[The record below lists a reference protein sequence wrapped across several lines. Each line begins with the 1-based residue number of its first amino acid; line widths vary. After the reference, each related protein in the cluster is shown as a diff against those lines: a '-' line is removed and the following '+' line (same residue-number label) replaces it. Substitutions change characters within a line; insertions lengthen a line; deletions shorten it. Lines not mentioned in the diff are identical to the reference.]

1 MRLYW
6 DPLENV
12 PLVSRGCSREA
23 FTVPISK
30 VSDPRPAFDWDIK
43 LLKGVLE
50 AQFGAGAYEDLI
62 INEVVLLGRAPY
74 LDTSYEVIADG
85 TVLGH
90 LFFDIY
96 EFKWY
101 FRPDPPSIIRI
112 GHRIERR
119 SMYGRRGEEI
129 GEAEPG
135 DPKYLLL
142 ENGIAERIG
151 NKYVVIKEFKKRIKE
166 PLDVKN
172 SWGKVISMNEPSVLS
187 REFESIKMIWRL
199 TKGRGVVVSFSGGK
213 DSSVLLELAR
223 RSDINFLTYFNDTGL
238 ELPET
243 ISFVESTGCDI
254 VGDAGDSFWRNL
266 GHFGPPARD
275 YRWCCKVIKLMPTY
289 RALKHLR
296 PGLTLVGQRRYESSA
311 RMRSPYLWRNE
322 WLPGFL
328 TAAPL
333 NDWSNLQAWLYIRI
347 RGLRINP
354 LYFEG
359 FERLGCY
366 LCPASRLSDYI
377 RLRERYSSLWERW
390 EGFLMRYARERGYD
404 TCWLTYGMWRW
415 VDPPERMRKLCGTV
429 REKPIKVSI
438 DGTISVS
445 ELDYE
450 RFINLSRTS
459 RSTMKVLKDRL
470 ILSED
475 PIEALRILV
484 RANLCTG
491 CGVCLEYC
499 ERKAIKLSEKASV
512 GDSCDR
518 CGLCNEVCPLS
529 SYFMKLIDIS

>member
-6 DPLENV
+6 DSLENV
-12 PLVSRGCSREA
+12 PLVSRRLGEA
-23 FTVPISK
+23 VTVPISK
-30 VSDPRPAFDWDIK
+30 VSDPRPAFDWDLK
-43 LLKGVLE
+43 LLRGVLE
-50 AQFGAGAYEDLI
+50 GQFGAGAYEDLI

-101 FRPDPPSIIRI
+101 FRPNLPSLVRI
-112 GHRIERR
+112 GHRIERK
-119 SMYGRRGEEI
+119 SIYGRRGEEI
-129 GEAEPG
+129 GEAGPG

-151 NKYVVIKEFKKRIKE
+151 NKYVVIKEFKRARE

-172 SWGKVISMNEPSVLS
+172 SWSKVISMNESSVLS
-187 REFESIKMIWRL
+187 KEFESIRIIWRL
-199 TKGRGVVVSFSGGK
+199 TKGKRAIVSFSGGK
-213 DSSVLLELAR
+213 DSSVLLEIVR
-223 RSDINFLTYFNDTGL
+223 RSDIDFLTYFNDTGL

-243 ISFVESTGCDI
+243 ISFVESIGCDI
-254 VGDAGDSFWRNL
+254 IGKAGDSFWRSL
-266 GHFGPPARD
+266 DRFGPPARD

-311 RMRSPYLWRNE
+311 RMRSPYLWRND

-347 RGLRINP
+347 RGLRVNP

-366 LCPASRLSDYI
+366 LCPASRLSDYG
-377 RLRERYSSLWERW
+377 RLRERYSYLWERW
-390 EGFLMRYARERGYD
+390 EEFLIKYARERGYD

-415 VDPPERMRKLCGTV
+415 VDPPERMRRLCGTV
-429 REKPIKVSI
+429 REKPIKASI
-438 DGTISVS
+438 HGTSISVNEIDS
-445 ELDYE
+445 E
-450 RFINLSRTS
+450 RFINISRTS
-459 RSTMKVLKDRL
+459 RSAMKVLKNV
-470 ILSED
+470 IISED
-475 PIEALRILV
+475 PIEALKILA
-484 RANLCTG
+484 RANLCAG

-499 ERKAIKLSEKASV
+499 ERNAIKLSQKVSID
-512 GDSCDR
+512 DSCDK

-529 SYFMKLIDIS
+529 SYFVKLIDLS